1 MYKLCPV
8 QCLAHGK
15 YMFMIAIISFVFF
28 FFFGSYF
35 LKKKKSVMKLM
46 SRFGNRL
53 IFESVAYHLIA

>member
-28 FFFGSYF
+28 FFGSYF

-46 SRFGNRL
+46 FRFGNRL